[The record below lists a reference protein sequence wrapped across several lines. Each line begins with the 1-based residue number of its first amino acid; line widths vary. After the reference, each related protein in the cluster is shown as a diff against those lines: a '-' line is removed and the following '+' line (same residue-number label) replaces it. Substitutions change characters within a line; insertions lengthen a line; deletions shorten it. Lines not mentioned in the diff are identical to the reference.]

1 MGGRAV
7 DRTGLESSRRK
18 GGRVVDCTGLE
29 NRRWAT
35 IRGFESHPFRQKVH
49 GNHLAWY
56 MLDQLPMAPPT
67 AYLRMFGCKSAAAI
81 VREPDLAQSFNDPDL
96 APFALAHRGHFS
108 PAAPAPSPGHRH
120 HHHTT

>member
-35 IRGFESHPFRQKVH
+35 IRGFESHPFRQKAH

-56 MLDQLPMAPPT
+56 LLEQLTMAPPT
-67 AYLRMFGCKSAAAI
+67 AYLRMFGCKYAAAI
-81 VREPDLAQSFNDPDL
+81 VREAALRSEEHTSELQSL
-96 APFALAHRGHFS
+96 MR
-108 PAAPAPSPGHRH
+108 
-120 HHHTT
+120 